1 MAAVYQRCE
10 RVNENL
16 MNPNLFVTDWKGAV
30 DASWEGYARGY
41 SASRAVIDNR
51 KNDESWAMN
60 TRNSAMGGGRCTC
73 CGGGGSGIGTYR
85 GM

>member
-1 MAAVYQRCE
+1 MAAVYQRSE

-41 SASRAVIDNR
+41 SASRAVIDNG
-51 KNDESWAMN
+51 KNDVSWAIN
-60 TRNSAMGGGRCTC
+60 TRNSAMGGG
-73 CGGGGSGIGTYR
+73 GGGCSGIGTYR